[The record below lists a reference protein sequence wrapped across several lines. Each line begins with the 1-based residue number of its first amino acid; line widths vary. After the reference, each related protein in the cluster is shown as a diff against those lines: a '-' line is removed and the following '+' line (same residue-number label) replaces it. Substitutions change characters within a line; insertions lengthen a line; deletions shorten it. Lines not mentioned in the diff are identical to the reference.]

1 MCTIFVLLQRN
12 VFRQRQRREKGTI
25 GKTMG
30 VMAGGP
36 FGEKVADLSVVAG
49 EDWKGVAER
58 VKTQYAPR
66 NAATSGSCAAFAA
79 AHRLIPSSTWA
90 RVRGP
95 PVNVGARSL
104 KNASTSARCASSQND
119 APA

>member
-1 MCTIFVLLQRN
+1 LLQRN

-49 EDWKGVAER
+49 EDWKGVAKR
-58 VKTQYAPR
+58 VKVGPEVDSIADEISAQIRPAL
-66 NAATSGSCAAFAA
+66 AT
-79 AHRLIPSSTWA
+79 R
-90 RVRGP
+90 
-95 PVNVGARSL
+95 
-104 KNASTSARCASSQND
+104 
-119 APA
+119 